1 MIFAGSENTCR
12 FFHAR
17 NEEEIAFPEKDT
29 EDDDIE
35 SNVDNQ
41 MTWNAENVDTDRFLT
56 AGKEK

>member
-1 MIFAGSENTCR
+1 M
-12 FFHAR
+12 
-17 NEEEIAFPEKDT
+17 FPEKDT

-56 AGKEK
+56 AGKEEAKANR